1 MGGRAIP
8 TVLAA
13 IGISRLAGT
22 GTGLRGSAVA
32 TLLLDVAV
40 WPMTAAF
47 ALLTIA
53 ASGFGVFFGTAAFC
67 ALRHPGNFARAAGA
81 GSFGIGFGKAFG
93 ATAGVAI
100 RAVCFR
106 AITGAGSVLG
116 VNGAFGRATGVIFTD
131 AEIGGTLATGL
142 ATTEGR
148 RTGGAEEI
156 CDDSCFISANNA
168 FNDCSARR
176 APEALYVLEGS
187 AFACSRATISSDS
200 ACAMRASK

>member
-1 MGGRAIP
+1 MGARAIP
-8 TVLAA
+8 TGLAA

-32 TLLLDVAV
+32 TFLLGVAE

-53 ASGFGVFFGTAAFC
+53 ASGFGVFFGTAAFG
-67 ALRHPGNFARAAGA
+67 ALRQPGDFARAAGA
-81 GSFGIGFGKAFG
+81 GGLGIGFGRALV

-100 RAVCFR
+100 RVVCFR
-106 AITGAGSVLG
+106 ATTGAGSVFG

-131 AEIGGTLATGL
+131 VEIGGTLATGL
-142 ATTEGR
+142 TTTEGR
-148 RTGGAEEI
+148 RTGGTEEI

-176 APEALYVLEGS
+176 APDALYVLEGS